1 MLKSHLK
8 GPGAKID
15 NEKIRQKISEQLTDD
30 LVGKI
35 SYKDENHILYE
46 LECNSSS
53 GEIKFGNL
61 VDVIDIKLQRLE
73 FVVLRFQSYSSSSC

>member
-35 SYKDENHILYE
+35 SYKN
-46 LECNSSS
+46 
-53 GEIKFGNL
+53 
-61 VDVIDIKLQRLE
+61 VKLK
-73 FVVLRFQSYSSSSC
+73 VTYYMN